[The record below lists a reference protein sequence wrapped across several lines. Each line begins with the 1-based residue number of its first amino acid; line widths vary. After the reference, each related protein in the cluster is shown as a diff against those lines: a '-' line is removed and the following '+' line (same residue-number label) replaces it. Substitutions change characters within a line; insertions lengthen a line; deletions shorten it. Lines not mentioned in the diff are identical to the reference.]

1 MEMPKIETTVIK
13 INDYITAIDQ
23 MMVRSF
29 LITGMD
35 SALLLD
41 AGAENMDLPAL
52 VSQLTKLPV
61 TLCMTHSDGDHTA
74 ALGRFDSALAHVDE
88 IPLLMSRQPEIKT
101 LFIPV
106 EDGHVFDLGG
116 IVLRVI
122 HNPGHTPGSISLLD
136 EKNKALFSGD
146 TVSFG
151 PVFMF
156 GANRNMDDFENSLNK
171 LKAVCEEY
179 GVDTIY
185 PCHNTCPITPECIVE
200 LLACVKG
207 IKDGTLEG
215 HEPKGDLPP
224 GENPI
229 QYTVGS
235 SGIYV
240 PR

>member
-1 MEMPKIETTVIK
+1 MEMPKIETTVVK
-13 INDYITAIDQ
+13 INDHITAIDQ

-29 LITGMD
+29 LITGKKA
-35 SALLLD
+35 ALLLD
-41 AGAENMDLPAL
+41 AGAENIDLPAL
-52 VSQLTKLPV
+52 VSKLTDLPV

-74 ALGRFDSALAHVDE
+74 ALGRFERACAHVDE
-88 IPLLMSRQPEIKT
+88 IPLLESRQPDIDT

-106 EDGHVFDLGG
+106 EEGHEFDLGG
-116 IVLRVI
+116 IVLTVI

-136 EKNKALFSGD
+136 ETNKALFSGD
-146 TVSFG
+146 TVSYG

-156 GANRNMDDFENSLNK
+156 GANRNMDDFEASLGK
-171 LKAVCEEY
+171 LKAVCIEN

-185 PCHNTCPITPECIVE
+185 PCHNTCPITPESIDE

-207 IKDGTLEG
+207 YKDGTLEG

-224 GENPI
+224 GESPI

-240 PR
+240 DR

>member
-29 LITGMD
+29 LITGTQ

-41 AGAENMDLPAL
+41 AGAENIDLPAL
-52 VSQLTKLPV
+52 VSELTKLPV
-61 TLCMTHSDGDHTA
+61 TLCMSHSDGDHTA
-74 ALGRFDSALAHVDE
+74 ALGRFETACAHVDE
-88 IPLLMSRQPEIKT
+88 IPLLTSRQPDITT
-101 LFIPV
+101 LFVPI

-116 IVLRVI
+116 ITLEVI

-136 EKNKALFSGD
+136 RKNKALFSGD
-146 TVSFG
+146 TVSYG

-156 GANRNMDDFENSLNK
+156 GNNRNMDDFENSLNR
-171 LKAVCEEY
+171 LKAICGDN
-179 GVDTIY
+179 GVETIY
-185 PCHNTCPITPECIVE
+185 PCHNTCPVTPGCIDE

-207 IKDGTLEG
+207 FKAGTLEG

-224 GENPI
+224 GESPV
-229 QYTVGS
+229 QYSVGS
-235 SGIYV
+235 SGIYA